1 MGGGEERL
9 RQGCGGGH
17 GGGGH
22 RDGGEGRGSD
32 GKGGGDGGIEDGFVV
47 VVERCSTVLENS
59 IAVIKKKWFMLAAKW
74 YFDYLHSIACSFF
87 HYYSKWWCK
96 FCIGIFYRAKSYR
109 YKTTRYNLMKFN
121 RKSPI
126 AAIL

>member
-32 GKGGGDGGIEDGFVV
+32 GEGGGDGGIEDGFVV

-87 HYYSKWWCK
+87 TLLFKVVV
-96 FCIGIFYRAKSYR
+96 R
-109 YKTTRYNLMKFN
+109 
-121 RKSPI
+121 
-126 AAIL
+126 ILHWNILHGERFIDIKPLDII